1 MDKVIRISSQQ
12 GFADTWTNATTPKTL
27 NLCDFTIP
35 RGMNV
40 DLSKSYIAFNA
51 QITTDNANPT
61 NSNMYLDTNNGDKY
75 NVPVSALIKNC
86 HISNDRGMVE
96 SVRRVDTLNC
106 GLFGLLDNAE
116 DRKNN
121 LNTFACY
128 TADRGEG
135 NKTSYFLDAVTNN
148 VSPDGLAIDATKISR
163 EIARDLKI
171 PLNELFGVANSE
183 AYSTD
188 LMGETRIHLE
198 TNFQKMKAEVF
209 GGAEGTTNG
218 FDGAT
223 AWGKFQDIN
232 NIPNTDSAGGLQY
245 PLKTTLKYDNWQ
257 LTFPFYVGQVILATA
272 TASGGT
278 AVPAAQACIIKSI
291 RYQNDNTATPPTGAQ
306 EVYMTVVRED
316 DPTKALW
323 ENDSGGNAN
332 LTNITFNAKVDQT
345 QTLQVNRAD
354 LVLATT
360 DASPDQS
367 ITYETYLTEEDVAP
381 AGITEFSKAYSI
393 EGECAVWMAMFPN
406 SGQILPNRSIL
417 SYRYAIDNVEQTG
430 NRDIEVC
437 TGDGQTA
444 GQQPSPFQ
452 MDRLQRALDHQA
464 GLGFRN
470 SQLRFYKNSTTQALA
485 YDAPV
490 SVIAE
495 TAPAKPDNKILS
507 LQVNSAGLE
516 EIKLYKQVQRTI

>member
-1 MDKVIRISSQQ
+1 MDKVVRISSQQ
-12 GFADTWTNATTPKTL
+12 GFSDTWTNATLPKTL
-27 NLCDFTIP
+27 NLCDFVIP
-35 RGMNV
+35 SGMNV

-51 QITTDNANPT
+51 QITTDSANPA
-61 NSNMYLDTNNGDKY
+61 NNNMYLDVDGGSHY

-86 HISNDRGMVE
+86 HISNDKGMVE
-96 SVRRVDTLNC
+96 SIRRSDTLNC

-148 VSPDGLAIDATKISR
+148 VSADGTTIDATKQSR

-188 LMGETRIHLE
+188 VFGETRIHLE

-223 AWGKFQDIN
+223 PWGKFQDIN
-232 NIPNTDSAGGLQY
+232 NIPNTDSAGSLQY

-257 LTFPFYVGQVILATA
+257 LTFPFFVGQEILATA
-272 TASGGT
+272 TASAGT
-278 AVPAAQACIIKSI
+278 AIPASQACIVKSI

-306 EVYMTVVRED
+306 EVYMTVVRAD

-323 ENDSGGNAN
+323 PNDSGGNAN
-332 LTNITFNAKVDQT
+332 VTNITFNAKVNQT

-354 LVLATT
+354 LVLQTT
-360 DASPDQS
+360 DAEPEKA
-367 ITYETYLTEEDVAP
+367 ITFETYTTEEDSPPQNVAN
-381 AGITEFSKAYSI
+381 FNKAYTI
-393 EGECAVWMAMFPN
+393 EGECAVWMAMNVN

-430 NRDIEVC
+430 NRSIEVC
-437 TGDGQTA
+437 TGDGTAA
-444 GQQPSPFQ
+444 GQGASSLQ

-470 SQLRFYKNSTTQALA
+470 SQLRYYNNNTTQALA

-495 TAPAKPDNKILS
+495 TAPAKAGSKLLN
-507 LQVNSAGLE
+507 LQIESAGLN
-516 EIKLYKQVQRTI
+516 EIKLYKQVQRSI